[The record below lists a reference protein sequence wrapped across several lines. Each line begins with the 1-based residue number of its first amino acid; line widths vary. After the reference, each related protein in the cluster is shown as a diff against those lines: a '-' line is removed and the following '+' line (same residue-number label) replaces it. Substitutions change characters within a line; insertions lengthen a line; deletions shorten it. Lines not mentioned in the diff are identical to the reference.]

1 VRGWQVLGVL
11 VAVSLLQQADQ
22 WALPTLQASG
32 LQVRAD
38 QRAQLGVAQSSHKK
52 RLGVD

>member
-1 VRGWQVLGVL
+1 MLKFVCGTQVLGVL

-32 LQVRAD
+32 LQVPAVSSPLP
-38 QRAQLGVAQSSHKK
+38 ALLGVFEF
-52 RLGVD
+52 